1 MKVITFLANFAI
13 MVIIGLFMFLIGSMY
28 GGMMDIF
35 LK

>member
-1 MKVITFLANFAI
+1 